1 MRAGDPPVRFTKARI
16 ASLQWSFVQWQGT
29 CLIRSLCGFD
39 SRSSDFRSGIPG
51 ANACAK
57 EAVAFQATHTLAQQY
72 RSANHKCSGDVTA
85 AYAFSKPGVRV
96 QVPFRAFIVFFPPKG
111 PMKKTD

>member
-1 MRAGDPPVRFTKARI
+1 M
-16 ASLQWSFVQWQGT
+16 
-29 CLIRSLCGFD
+29 
-39 SRSSDFRSGIPG
+39 
-51 ANACAK
+51 
-57 EAVAFQATHTLAQQY
+57 AQQY